1 VIYAPEHHAHE
12 VYNCYINAALCVSD
26 YVLEIEVTSE
36 GMDAV
41 QYPYEVC
48 DDDHCET
55 PLMA

>member
-1 VIYAPEHHAHE
+1 MRR
-12 VYNCYINAALCVSD
+12 
-26 YVLEIEVTSE
+26 YVFELMEIEVTSE